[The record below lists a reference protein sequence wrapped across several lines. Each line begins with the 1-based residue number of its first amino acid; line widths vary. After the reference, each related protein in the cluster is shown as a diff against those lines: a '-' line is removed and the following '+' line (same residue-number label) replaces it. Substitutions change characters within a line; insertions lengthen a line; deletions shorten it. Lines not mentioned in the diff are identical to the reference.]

1 MRKTR
6 MLAAGA
12 ALALLVSACQPGGS
26 DSPSPSSPSS
36 GSPST
41 QAELPTVIIGSANF
55 DEAAVVGEIYAQALE
70 AAGFTVER
78 NLYTGP
84 RETTFPAL
92 ESGELNLMPEYIGS
106 LLNVSL
112 GGEATGDAEAT
123 FADLLEGLA
132 EHGLT
137 AFDFAPGADQDAFA
151 VTSETAETNDLATVT
166 DLAAIA
172 DDLTWGL
179 PPECETR
186 PTCGIGLNDLYG
198 IDVAAIPVETIDPCG
213 PAMAEAL
220 NTGAIDVGRL
230 CSTQPEIVTYNLV
243 VLEDD
248 QGLVGAENMAPVLTQ
263 ELADAGG
270 DLLET
275 TLNDISAALT
285 TDDLTNLYFAV
296 AVDAEDIADVA
307 QTWLEDNGLL

>member
-1 MRKTR
+1 MRKLR

-26 DSPSPSSPSS
+26 VSPSSSS

-41 QAELPTVIIGSANF
+41 SAELPTVIIGSANF
-55 DEAAVVGEIYAQALE
+55 DESAVVAEIYAQALE

-106 LLNVSL
+106 LLTISL
-112 GGEATGDAEAT
+112 GGEPTGDAEAT
-123 FADLLEGLA
+123 FADVLDGLP

-137 AFDFAPGADQDAFA
+137 AFEYSPAADQNAYA
-151 VTSETAETNDLATVT
+151 VTSETAQEFGLETLT
-166 DLAAIA
+166 DAAAIA
-172 DDLTWGL
+172 GDLTWGL

-186 PTCGIGLNDLYG
+186 PTCGAGLSDLYG
-198 IDVAAIPVETIDPCG
+198 VDIATIQIETIDPCST
-213 PAMAEAL
+213 AMAEAL
-220 NTGAIDVGRL
+220 NTGAIDLGQL

-248 QGLVGAENMAPVLTQ
+248 QHLQPADNIAPVLTQ

-275 TLNDISAALT
+275 TLNDISMALT
-285 TDDLTNLYFAV
+285 TDDLTQLYYSV
-296 AVDAEDIADVA
+296 AVNADALADVA

>member
-1 MRKTR
+1 MRKLR

-26 DSPSPSSPSS
+26 VSPSPSS
-36 GSPST
+36 GSPSAP
-41 QAELPTVIIGSANF
+41 AELPTVIIGSANF
-55 DEAAVVGEIYAQALE
+55 DESAVVAEIYAQALE

-84 RETTFPAL
+84 RETTVPAL
-92 ESGELNLMPEYIGS
+92 ESGELNLMPEYIGNMLS
-106 LLNVSL
+106 VGF
-112 GGEATGDAEAT
+112 GGEASGDPVAT
-123 FADLLEGLA
+123 FDALLVALE
-132 EHGLT
+132 ENGLT
-137 AFDFAPGADQDAFA
+137 AFDYSPGADKDAFA
-151 VTSETAETNDLATVT
+151 VTSETATEHDLTTISDLAPI
-166 DLAAIA
+166 AA
-172 DDLTWGL
+172 DLTWGL

-186 PTCGIGLNDLYG
+186 PTCGIGLNEVYG
-198 IDVAAIPVETIDPCG
+198 IDIAAVPVETIDPCG
-213 PAMAEAL
+213 TAMAEAL
-220 NTGAIDVGRL
+220 NTGAIDVGQL

-248 QGLVGAENMAPVLTQ
+248 LELHPANNMAPVLTQ

-275 TLNDISAALT
+275 TLNDISMALT
-285 TDDLTNLYFAV
+285 TDDLTQLYYSV
-296 AVDAEDIADVA
+296 AVDAQDLADVA

>member
-1 MRKTR
+1 MRKLR

-26 DSPSPSSPSS
+26 VSPSSSS

-41 QAELPTVIIGSANF
+41 PAELPTVTIGSANF

-112 GGEATGDAEAT
+112 GGEATGDAAAT
-123 FADLLEGLA
+123 YADLLEGLA

-137 AFDFAPGADQDAFA
+137 AFEYSPGADQNAFA
-151 VTSETAETNDLATVT
+151 VTSETAQELGVETLSEV
-166 DLAAIA
+166 AAIA
-172 DDLTWGL
+172 GDLTWGL
-179 PPECETR
+179 PPECEGR
-186 PTCGIGLNDLYG
+186 PTCGAGLSDLYG
-198 IDVAAIPVETIDPCG
+198 IDVDTIAVETIDPCS

-220 NTGAIDVGRL
+220 NTGAIDIGLL
-230 CSTQPEIVTYNLV
+230 CSTQPEVVTYNLV

-248 QGLVGAENMAPVLTQ
+248 QHLQPADNMAPVLTQ
-263 ELADAGG
+263 DLADAGG
-270 DLLET
+270 DLLES
-275 TLNDISAALT
+275 TLNDISMALT
-285 TDDLTNLYFAV
+285 TDDLTQLYYSV
-296 AVDAEDIADVA
+296 AVDAQDLADTA
-307 QTWLEDNGLL
+307 QAWLEDNGLL

>member
-12 ALALLVSACQPGGS
+12 ALVLLVSACQPGGS
-26 DSPSPSSPSS
+26 DSPSPSS
-36 GSPST
+36 GTPST

-55 DEAAVVGEIYAQALE
+55 DEAAVVAEIYAQALE

-84 RETTFPAL
+84 RETTLPAL

-106 LLNVSL
+106 LLSVGL
-112 GGEATGDAEAT
+112 GGEASGDADAT
-123 FADLLEGLA
+123 FADLQDALA
-132 EHGLT
+132 EVGLV
-137 AFDFAPGADQDAFA
+137 AFDFSEAADQDAFA
-151 VTSETAETNDLATVT
+151 VTSETAEANDLATVS
-166 DLAAIA
+166 DVAPIAA
-172 DDLTWGL
+172 DLTWGL

-198 IDVAAIPVETIDPCG
+198 IDMAAIPVETIDPCG

-248 QGLVGAENMAPVLTQ
+248 QHLSPADNLAPVVT
-263 ELADAGG
+263 EDLADAGG
-270 DLLET
+270 DLLAS
-275 TLNDISAALT
+275 TLNGISAALT
-285 TDDLTNLYFAV
+285 TEELTDLYFAV
-296 AVDAEDIADVA
+296 AVDAQDLGDVA
-307 QTWLEDNGLL
+307 QGWLEDNGLL

>member
-1 MRKTR
+1 MRKLR

-26 DSPSPSSPSS
+26 VSPSPSS

-41 QAELPTVIIGSANF
+41 SAELPTVVIGSADF
-55 DEAAVVGEIYAQALE
+55 DESAVVAEIYAQALE

-78 NLYTGP
+78 NLYTGV
-84 RETTFPAL
+84 RETTLPAL

-106 LLNVSL
+106 MLSVGFKGTPS
-112 GGEATGDAEAT
+112 GDPAET
-123 FADLLEGLA
+123 FAALQTALA
-132 EHGLT
+132 DVGLT
-137 AFDFAPGADQDAFA
+137 AFEYAPGADQDAFA
-151 VTSETAETNDLATVT
+151 VTSETATEFDLTTVS
-166 DLAAIA
+166 DLTPIA
-172 DDLTWGL
+172 GDLTWGL

-186 PTCGIGLNDLYG
+186 PTCGVGLAELYD
-198 IDVAAIPVETIDPCG
+198 IDVTAIPVETIDPCG
-213 PAMAEAL
+213 PAMAESL

-248 QGLVGAENMAPVLTQ
+248 QHLVGSDNMAPVLTQ

-270 DLLET
+270 DLLES
-275 TLNDISAALT
+275 TLNDISMALT
-285 TDDLTNLYFAV
+285 TEDLTNLYYAV
-296 AVDAEDIADVA
+296 AVDAQNLADVA